1 MHAESRFAPH
11 KAPLHR
17 QSMMV
22 RTTLYDLLEA
32 IQEEVPR
39 GHHGDKLAT
48 EVIVHL
54 LDSGR
59 LRFIVNNHRLNAS

>member
-1 MHAESRFAPH
+1 MHAESRFVDD

-17 QSMMV
+17 QSMRM

-39 GHHGDKLAT
+39 GQRGDRLAT
-48 EVIVHL
+48 EVMVHL

-59 LRFIVNNHRLNAS
+59 IRFLGNNNRSNAA